1 MDLGLKDKVAVITG
15 GSEGVGR
22 GIAACLALEGAKVAI
37 CARREKVLDQA
48 ALELRE
54 QTGGEIL
61 AVAADVSDPAEIER
75 FIAEVAAHFGRIDV
89 LVNNAGRS
97 FAKPF
102 EELDDDDWEADL
114 GLKFNAAVRCSRAA
128 IPHMRQVGAGRI
140 INITH
145 PGGKAPGAGSLPTS
159 VSRAAGIALSKAM
172 SHDYAGENILVNTV
186 CLNSIKSA
194 QTQRFWEAHGGGD
207 SLEAFERKM
216 GQRVPVGRL
225 GEPEEV
231 GALVAFLASAHAGFI
246 TGTAVNI
253 DGGAS
258 PVV

>member
-1 MDLGLKDKVAVITG
+1 MELGLKDKVAVITG

-22 GIAACLALEGAKVAI
+22 GIAACLAREGAKVAI
-37 CARREKVLDQA
+37 CARRESVLDQA
-48 ALELRE
+48 AFELRE
-54 QTGGEIL
+54 QTRGEIL
-61 AVAADVSDPAEIER
+61 AVAADVSDPSEIER
-75 FIAEVAAHFGRIDV
+75 FVATVADHFGRIDI

-128 IPHMRQVGAGRI
+128 IPHMRQVGGGRI

-194 QTQRFWEAHGGGD
+194 QTQRFWEARGGDD

-216 GQRVPVGRL
+216 GRGVPVGRL

>member
-1 MDLGLKDKVAVITG
+1 MDLGLADKVALITG
-15 GSEGVGR
+15 GSEGVGK
-22 GIAACLALEGAKVAI
+22 GIALCLAAEGAKVAI
-37 CARREKVLDQA
+37 CARREGVLEA
-48 ALELRE
+48 AAAEVRE
-54 QTGGEIL
+54 ASGAEVL
-61 AVAADVSDPAEIER
+61 AVAADVSDAGQIER
-75 FIAEVAAHFGRIDV
+75 LVAATAERFGRIDI

-102 EELDDDDWEADL
+102 EELSDADWDDDL
-114 GLKFNAAVRCSRAA
+114 SLKFSAAVRCSRGV
-128 IPHMRQVGAGRI
+128 IPHMRQIGGGRI

-159 VSRAAGIALSKAM
+159 VSRAAGIALTKAM
-172 SHDYAGENILVNTV
+172 SKDLAGDNILVNTV

-194 QTQRFWEAHGGGD
+194 QTERYWRNSGAEG
-207 SLEAFERKM
+207 SLEEFERRA
-216 GQRVPVGRL
+216 GQRLPVGRL

-231 GALVAFLASAHAGFI
+231 GALVAFLASRHAGFI

-258 PVV
+258 AVI